1 MADVELE
8 PTEQPITNR
17 TRVILQAINKLDSK
31 HLDRL
36 ETTLNEL
43 QNVSEAVREIQRH
56 LGLATVQ
63 AGINNTWRTAVIRA
77 LNQFLSHVDP
87 NWKKNH
93 Q

>member
-8 PTEQPITNR
+8 PTEQPITDR
-17 TRVILQAINKLDSK
+17 TRAILQSIDSK
-31 HLDRL
+31 LAQ
-36 ETTLNEL
+36 L
-43 QNVSEAVREIQRH
+43 QDVSETVKEIQLH
-56 LGLATVQ
+56 LRIG
-63 AGINNTWRTAVIRA
+63 NTWRTAGIRA